1 MDVNTFAFVS
11 RVLVII
17 GWSVTFV
24 VWLGYTAVAP
34 WYKYSAG
41 RYIWGL
47 LFAILATLSTTML
60 RFIFPGLPYRMELIL
75 GTLALFDLAMILMGV
90 GIYKAQILRYHK
102 AKFVQQEREKHRQ
115 N

>member
-11 RVLVII
+11 RVLII
-17 GWSVTFV
+17 VGWSVTFV
-24 VWLGYTAVAP
+24 VWLGYTSMAP

-47 LFAILATLSTTML
+47 LLAILAVLSTTML
-60 RFIFPGLPYRMELIL
+60 RFIFPGLPFRMELIL
-75 GTLALFDLAMILMGV
+75 ATLALLDLALFGMGV

-102 AKFVQQEREKHRQ
+102 AKFVQEKLEREHHK
-115 N
+115 